1 MLTIGTWSWS
11 CTKSNLSSL
20 PIGGYKFLQPED
32 ESYGQLTAFFDEVD
46 RVFNTE
52 GLTADDMPIW
62 TDFFPEQGGYGE
74 GFFLEADIEIP
85 RALHDYLQY
94 LPPAPCHT
102 SVPMSSLPPHM
113 QEMYRQRY
121 GDNATHTSEKLIA
134 SLMDKSDVVLHYST
148 AVMYAR
154 IGATLKIKKVLRFTE
169 GKILEGWIRKATNG
183 RKAAALAGDQ
193 LLVAMYKLIINSVF
207 GKLES
212 DGN

>member
-1 MLTIGTWSWS
+1 M
-11 CTKSNLSSL
+11 

-121 GDNATHTSEKLIA
+121 GEAGGDKMTEKLIA
-134 SLMDKSDVVLHYST
+134 SLSDKENVVLHYTT
-148 AVMYAR
+148 AAMYAK
-154 IGATLKIKKVLRFTE
+154 IGAKITPKRAVRFVQSNILRP
-169 GKILEGWIRKATNG
+169 WIEKATSG
-183 RKAAALAGDQ
+183 RKRAADNGDE
-193 LLVAMYKLIINSVF
+193 LLVAVYKLIINSVF
-207 GKLES
+207 GKYFS
-212 DGN
+212 KVFRSTIIC